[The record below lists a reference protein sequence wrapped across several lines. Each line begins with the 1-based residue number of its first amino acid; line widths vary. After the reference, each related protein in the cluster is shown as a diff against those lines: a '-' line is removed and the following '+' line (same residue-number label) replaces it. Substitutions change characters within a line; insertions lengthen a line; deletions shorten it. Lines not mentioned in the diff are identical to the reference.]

1 MFSKYLVA
9 VATALLT
16 VTPASA
22 APAERATPL
31 SVSNATRA
39 GTATSGKGDFAR
51 GGTFILG
58 AFGAAALFISYH
70 VFKGDGE
77 RENDAADSN

>member
-9 VATALLT
+9 VATTLLT

-22 APAERATPL
+22 APAEQAAPL
-31 SVSNATRA
+31 SVSNALRA
-39 GTATSGKGDFAR
+39 GTATSSEGDFAR

-58 AFGAAALFISYH
+58 AFGAAALFIAYH
-70 VFKGDGE
+70 VFKSDSD
-77 RENDAADSN
+77 RENDAVDSN